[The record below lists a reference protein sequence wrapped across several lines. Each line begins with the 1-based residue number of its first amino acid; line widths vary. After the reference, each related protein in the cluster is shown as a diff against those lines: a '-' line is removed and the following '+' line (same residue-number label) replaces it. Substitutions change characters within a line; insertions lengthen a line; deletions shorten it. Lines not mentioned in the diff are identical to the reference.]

1 VTPLHPDIARAAHA
15 RWPDRAPVW
24 AEALPVEL
32 AEVCAALS
40 VTPTGVRFSARS
52 AHVVEATTSAGARLI
67 LRSSPDPDAVH
78 QAAVLDQLARVGLAP
93 TVHLLRNT
101 ATSTWTAMDAVE
113 PGTSLAEQEP
123 RPRDLANVA
132 TMLRTLADEHGA
144 PPVPSIAP
152 WLRARLT
159 DPPADDQPPHRGP
172 EPAAVR
178 EAAIVILDELAADM
192 PAGLCHADLSSPN
205 VLHGRGRL
213 WFIDPRGMNGDAAYD
228 VAVLALK
235 LSDDHL
241 DTARALAR
249 SIALSSGT
257 DPDRAEAWVTVA
269 DAATV

>member
-1 VTPLHPDIARAAHA
+1 MTPLQPDVARAAHA
-15 RWPDRAPVW
+15 RWPDRAPAW
-24 AEALPVEL
+24 IQALPVEL

-40 VTPTGVRFSARS
+40 VTLTGRTFSARS
-52 AHVVEATTSAGARLI
+52 AHVVEATTSTGTRLI

-78 QAAVLDQLARVGLAP
+78 QAAVLDQFSRAGLAP
-93 TVHLLRNT
+93 AVRLLRNT
-101 ATSTWTAMDAVE
+101 PTSTWTAMDAVE
-113 PGTSLAEQEP
+113 PGASLAEQEA
-123 RPRDLANVA
+123 RPRDLADTA
-132 TMLRTLADEHGA
+132 AMLYTLADEDGV
-144 PPVPSIAP
+144 PSVPSIVP

-172 EPAAVR
+172 EPATVR
-178 EAAIVILDELAADM
+178 EAASVVLDELAADV
-192 PAGLCHADLSSPN
+192 PTGLCHADLSPPN

-213 WFIDPRGMNGDAAYD
+213 WFIDPRGRNGEATYD
-228 VAVLALK
+228 IAVLALK

-257 DPDRAEAWVTVA
+257 DPDRADAWVTVA

>member
-1 VTPLHPDIARAAHA
+1 MTPLHPDIARAAHA
-15 RWPDRAPVW
+15 RWPDRAAVW
-24 AEALPVEL
+24 VRALPVEL
-32 AEVCAALS
+32 TEVCAALS
-40 VTPTGVRFSARS
+40 VTPTGRAFSARS
-52 AHVVEATTSAGARLI
+52 AYVAEATTSTGTRLI

-78 QAAVLDQLARVGLAP
+78 QAAVLDHLARAGLAP
-93 TVHLLRNT
+93 AVHLLQST

-113 PGTSLAEQEP
+113 PGASLAEQEP
-123 RPRDLANVA
+123 RPRDLEDVA
-132 TMLRTLADEHGA
+132 TMLRSLADEDG
-144 PPVPSIAP
+144 VPSAPSIVP

-172 EPAAVR
+172 EPADVRESARLVLDQLATGMAVR
-178 EAAIVILDELAADM
+178 
-192 PAGLCHADLSSPN
+192 LCHADLSPPN

-213 WFIDPRGMNGDAAYD
+213 WFIDPRGTNGEAAYD
-228 VAVLALK
+228 IAVLALK

-257 DPDRAEAWVTVA
+257 EPDRADAWVNIA

>member
-1 VTPLHPDIARAAHA
+1 
-15 RWPDRAPVW
+15 
-24 AEALPVEL
+24 
-32 AEVCAALS
+32 
-40 VTPTGVRFSARS
+40 
-52 AHVVEATTSAGARLI
+52 
-67 LRSSPDPDAVH
+67 
-78 QAAVLDQLARVGLAP
+78 
-93 TVHLLRNT
+93 
-101 ATSTWTAMDAVE
+101 
-113 PGTSLAEQEP
+113 
-123 RPRDLANVA
+123 
-132 TMLRTLADEHGA
+132 
-144 PPVPSIAP
+144 
-152 WLRARLT
+152 
-159 DPPADDQPPHRGP
+159 
-172 EPAAVR
+172 
-178 EAAIVILDELAADM
+178 VILDELAADM